1 MNRFLILLLSIF
13 ISVNCAAKAP
23 VETTKPQS
31 RIPSEKNRL
40 ENRLKQAE
48 KKMYS
53 AADEQ
58 ERKNAMYEAARLHL
72 EMGNAS
78 RAVSLFNEL
87 LKSGKSGNLPHV
99 DHYLGQAYYDNNDY
113 KSAIIHF
120 RNSAQKDPAFEK
132 NNTARMIIRS
142 HYEAGEYGLAL
153 GLLGKAARQGMD
165 KDRFYYETASSC
177 FYKIRDKRRS
187 RSLAEEG
194 LKKYPDSTVL
204 QSVFKQTLDGT

>member
-1 MNRFLILLLSIF
+1 MNIIPILLLLILSGAG
-13 ISVNCAAKAP
+13 CATSKP

-31 RIPSEKNRL
+31 KPATENQKL

-48 KKMYS
+48 RKMYS
-53 AADEQ
+53 AADTED
-58 ERKNAMYEAARLHL
+58 RKNAMYEAARIHL

-87 LKSGKSGNLPHV
+87 LKTDKTGNLPHV

-132 NNTARMIIRS
+132 NNTSRMIIKS
-142 HYEAGEYGLAL
+142 HYEAGQYGLAL
-153 GLLGKAARQGMD
+153 GLLGKATRQGME
-165 KDRFYYETASSC
+165 KDQFYYETASSC
-177 FYKIRDKRRS
+177 FYKIRDRRRS

-194 LKKYPDSTVL
+194 LKKYPDSAVL
-204 QSVFKQTLDGT
+204 QNVIKQTLDGT